1 MDTQEQLRLVTKE
14 LEDKTFQRNLLYNV
28 ENELTSLNANI
39 KECISLISQ
48 SVKGKK
54 ANEIIN
60 NLTEENKK
68 LTDQCNN
75 TILEDKQKLNNS
87 IEELNNSQT
96 LLQERLRKEEEE
108 KEKEKKDKD
117 E

>member
-1 MDTQEQLRLVTKE
+1 MDTQEQLKLVTKE

-28 ENELTSLNANI
+28 ENELTSLNTNI

-96 LLQERLRKEEEE
+96 LLQERLRKEAEEK
-108 KEKEKKDKD
+108 KEKEKD

>member
-1 MDTQEQLRLVTKE
+1 MDTQEQLKLVTRE

-28 ENELTSLNANI
+28 ENELTSLNSNI

-75 TILEDKQKLNNS
+75 TILEDKQKLNDS
-87 IEELNNSQT
+87 IEELNNNQT

-108 KEKEKKDKD
+108 KEKEKNNK
-117 E
+117 EE

>member
-1 MDTQEQLRLVTKE
+1 MDTQEQLKLVTKE

-28 ENELTSLNANI
+28 ENELTSLNTNI

-75 TILEDKQKLNNS
+75 TILEDKQRLNNS
-87 IEELNNSQT
+87 IEELNNNQT
-96 LLQERLRKEEEE
+96 LLQERLRKEAEEK
-108 KEKEKKDKD
+108 KEKEKD

>member
-1 MDTQEQLRLVTKE
+1 MDTQEQLKLVTKE

-28 ENELTSLNANI
+28 ENELTSLNTNI

-75 TILEDKQKLNNS
+75 TILEDKQRLNNS
-87 IEELNNSQT
+87 IEELNNNQT
-96 LLQERLRKEEEE
+96 LLQERLRKEAEEKKE
-108 KEKEKKDKD
+108 KEKEKD

>member
-1 MDTQEQLRLVTKE
+1 MDTQEQLKLVTKE

-28 ENELTSLNANI
+28 ENELTSLNTNI

-75 TILEDKQKLNNS
+75 TILEDKQRLNNS
-87 IEELNNSQT
+87 IEELNNNQT
-96 LLQERLRKEEEE
+96 LLQERLRKEAEEKEE
-108 KEKEKKDKD
+108 KEKD

>member
-1 MDTQEQLRLVTKE
+1 MDTQEQLKLITRE

-28 ENELTSLNANI
+28 ENELSSLNTNI
-39 KECISLISQ
+39 KQCISLIAA

-68 LTDQCNN
+68 LTVQCNN
-75 TILEDKQKLNNS
+75 TILEDKQKLNDS
-87 IEELNNSQT
+87 IKELNDNQII
-96 LLQERLRKEEEE
+96 LQEKLRKEEE
-108 KEKEKKDKD
+108 KNKKN
-117 E
+117 EERN

>member
-1 MDTQEQLRLVTKE
+1 MDTQEQLKLVTKE

-28 ENELTSLNANI
+28 ENELTSLNTNI

-75 TILEDKQKLNNS
+75 TILEDKQRLNNS

-96 LLQERLRKEEEE
+96 LLQERLRKEAEEK
-108 KEKEKKDKD
+108 KEKEKD

>member
-75 TILEDKQKLNNS
+75 TILEDKQKLNN
-87 IEELNNSQT
+87 NQT

-108 KEKEKKDKD
+108 KEKENKDKD

>member
-1 MDTQEQLRLVTKE
+1 MDTQEQLKLVTKE

-28 ENELTSLNANI
+28 ENELTSLNTNI

-75 TILEDKQKLNNS
+75 TILEDKQRLNNS

-96 LLQERLRKEEEE
+96 LLQERLRKEAEEKEE
-108 KEKEKKDKD
+108 KEKD

>member
-1 MDTQEQLRLVTKE
+1 MDTQEQLKLVTKE

-28 ENELTSLNANI
+28 ENELTTLNTNI

-68 LTDQCNN
+68 LTDLCNN
-75 TILEDKQKLNNS
+75 TILEGKQRLNNS

-96 LLQERLRKEEEE
+96 LLQERFRKEAEEKEE
-108 KEKEKKDKD
+108 KEKD

>member
-1 MDTQEQLRLVTKE
+1 MDTKEQLKLVTKE
-14 LEDKTFQRNLLYNV
+14 LEEKTFQKNLLYNV
-28 ENELTSLNANI
+28 ENELTRLNSNI
-39 KECISLISQ
+39 KEGISLISQ

-75 TILEDKQKLNNS
+75 TILEDKQRLNNS
-87 IEELNNSQT
+87 IEELNNNQT
-96 LLQERLRKEEEE
+96 LLQERLRKEAEE
-108 KEKEKKDKD
+108 KKEKD

>member
-1 MDTQEQLRLVTKE
+1 MDTQEQLKLVTKE

-28 ENELTSLNANI
+28 ENELTSLNTNI

-75 TILEDKQKLNNS
+75 TILEDKQRLNNS

-96 LLQERLRKEEEE
+96 LLQERLRKEAEDK
-108 KEKEKKDKD
+108 KEKEKD

>member
-1 MDTQEQLRLVTKE
+1 MDTQEQLKLVTKE

-28 ENELTSLNANI
+28 ENELTSLNTNI

-68 LTDQCNN
+68 LT
-75 TILEDKQKLNNS
+75 
-87 IEELNNSQT
+87 
-96 LLQERLRKEEEE
+96 KEEKIDMINNLEAE
-108 KEKEKKDKD
+108 MRLAAANLDFERAMQLRDILFEMKSK
-117 E
+117 

>member
-1 MDTQEQLRLVTKE
+1 MDTQEQLKLVTKE

-28 ENELTSLNANI
+28 ENELTSLNTNI

-60 NLTEENKK
+60 DLTE
-68 LTDQCNN
+68 
-75 TILEDKQKLNNS
+75 
-87 IEELNNSQT
+87 
-96 LLQERLRKEEEE
+96 
-108 KEKEKKDKD
+108 
-117 E
+117 

>member
-1 MDTQEQLRLVTKE
+1 MDTQEQLKLVTKE
-14 LEDKTFQRNLLYNV
+14 LEDKTFQRNLLFNV
-28 ENELTSLNANI
+28 ENELTSLNTNI

-75 TILEDKQKLNNS
+75 TILEDKQRLNNS
-87 IEELNNSQT
+87 IEELNNNQT
-96 LLQERLRKEEEE
+96 LLQERLRKEAEEK
-108 KEKEKKDKD
+108 KEKEKD

>member
-1 MDTQEQLRLVTKE
+1 MDTQEQLKLVTKE

-28 ENELTSLNANI
+28 ENELTSLNTNI

-96 LLQERLRKEEEE
+96 LLQERLRKEAEEKEE
-108 KEKEKKDKD
+108 KEKD

>member
-1 MDTQEQLRLVTKE
+1 MDTQEQLKLVTRE

-28 ENELTSLNANI
+28 ENELTSLNSNI

-54 ANEIIN
+54 ANEIIT

-68 LTDQCNN
+68 LTNQCNN
-75 TILEDKQKLNNS
+75 TILEDKQKLNDS
-87 IEELNNSQT
+87 IEELNNNQT

-108 KEKEKKDKD
+108 KEKEKNNK
-117 E
+117 EE

>member
-1 MDTQEQLRLVTKE
+1 MDTQEQLKLVTRE

-28 ENELTSLNANI
+28 ENELTSLNSNI

-96 LLQERLRKEEEE
+96 ILQERLRKEAEE
-108 KEKEKKDKD
+108 KEKKNKD